1 MYIINKRDFGWNVID
16 GNFYLCN
23 DVLDKYYRM
32 NEVAQDI
39 WNVLIENPNS
49 EIINICEKL
58 MEKYECEKEQL
69 EKDISN
75 FIKQL
80 EKIEAIV
87 IE

>member
-1 MYIINKRDFGWNVID
+1 MYKINKRDFGWNVID
-16 GNFYLCN
+16 ENFYLCN

-39 WNVLIENPNS
+39 WNFLIENPNS
-49 EIINICEKL
+49 EIKNICEKL

-69 EKDISN
+69 EKDVNN

-80 EKIEAIV
+80 EKIEAIA